1 MNTAPTAVAI
11 LGWPMVVVLLAAARQ
26 RAASSRLID
35 EVGVG
40 HPVGSA
46 SPFGRALRWPLR
58 RRPRVVDDLPEVLD
72 ELARSLRA
80 NLSLRQA
87 LVALPDRG
95 ALAGATRRLRHEL
108 DLGRPIPVAV
118 TAWVDRLGDPLA
130 DLAGAA
136 LSVVIET
143 GGAGAAAIDRVAATV
158 RDRRAIQLEA
168 AAQASQAQASAL
180 VIGLLPV
187 GFLALAASADP
198 ASIGFLLGTPL
209 GLMCLV
215 VGLALDGLGI
225 WWMHR
230 ITTSVR
236 W

>member
-1 MNTAPTAVAI
+1 MDALTLAAI
-11 LGWPMVVVLLAAARQ
+11 IGWPAFVAVLTGARRCAVRRRVARQ
-26 RAASSRLID
+26 
-35 EVGVG
+35 VGVADKVL
-40 HPVGSA
+40 PASA
-46 SPFGRALRWPLR
+46 LDGLSTRLR
-58 RRPRVVDDLPEVLD
+58 RRRRVIDDLPEMLD
-72 ELARSLRA
+72 ELARALRA

-95 ALAGATRRLRHEL
+95 AMAGATSRLRHEL
-108 DLGRPIPVAV
+108 DLGRPIPDAV
-118 TAWVDRLGDPLA
+118 TTWIERLDDPLA

-136 LSVVIET
+136 LSVAIDT

-168 AAQASQAQASAL
+168 AAQASQARASAL

-187 GFLALAASADP
+187 GFLGLATSADP
-198 ASIGFLLGTPL
+198 GSTGFLLGTRL
-209 GLMCLV
+209 GLMCLGA
-215 VGLALDGLGI
+215 GLALDALGI

-230 ITTSVR
+230 ITTGVR